1 MRKGGNTVRVVIYIR
16 VSTDEQAKEGY
27 SLDAQLEKL
36 EAFCFSQGW
45 TIVKIY
51 REEGESAKDIN
62 RTQLQLLLQE
72 LHLCDVVLVYKLD
85 RLSRSVSDINNLLQ
99 TFDNNKVSFKSA
111 TEPYDTT
118 TAQGKLLINIFASLA
133 QFEREQLS
141 ERVRMGMEKKTKTGK
156 WKGGMAP
163 YGYKV
168 VNKNLE
174 VNNDEVEV
182 INKIFFLSKKHG
194 FFTIARTLTELGY
207 KTRNGDTWHVDTVR
221 GIANNPVYAGYLTFS
236 ENSTEYKKSAKE
248 KNLFDGNH
256 QRIISREEFWEL
268 QDILEKRRSSG
279 SKRETSNYYFSSILK
294 CGRCGHSMSGHKSPT
309 GKTYRCSG
317 KKAGKKCTSHIIK
330 EEYLLRTVLNQLDEI
345 FSNIKGVTEINDVS
359 KTKIDQLEQELKSI
373 QKLIK
378 KQKSMFEADII
389 DIDELIEKTESLRE
403 NEKKIMS
410 ELKQLKQ
417 ADPTKSDNILYISEN
432 IKSLWEYADD
442 LERKQMVNTLFTQ
455 LVVDTVDDY
464 KRGSGIPREI
474 IIVSSK

>member
-1 MRKGGNTVRVVIYIR
+1 MRVFIYIR

-45 TIVKIY
+45 TIVKVY

-99 TFDNNKVSFKSA
+99 TFEDNNVSFKSA

-168 VNKNLE
+168 VDKKLE
-174 VNNDEVEV
+174 VNEDEEEV
-182 INKIFFLSKKHG
+182 VKKVFLLSKKYG
-194 FFTIARTLTELGY
+194 FFTVARTLTELGY
-207 KTRNGDTWHVDTVR
+207 QTRNGDNWHVDTVR
-221 GIANNPVYAGYLTFS
+221 GIANNPVYAGYLTFNES
-236 ENSTEYKKSAKE
+236 SIEYKKPAKE
-248 KNLFDGNH
+248 KNLFEGNH
-256 QRIISREEFWEL
+256 SRIIPREEFWEL
-268 QDILEKRRSSG
+268 QDILEKRRGSG
-279 SKRETSNYYFSSILK
+279 GKRETSNYYFSSILK
-294 CGRCGHSMSGHKSPT
+294 CGRCGHSMSGHKSPS

-330 EEYLLRTVLNQLDEI
+330 EEYLLRTVLFQLDEL
-345 FSNIKGVTEINDVS
+345 FKNIKGNTEVNDVES
-359 KTKIDQLEQELKSI
+359 TKIEQLEQELKSI

-403 NEKKIMS
+403 NEKRIIS
-410 ELKQLKQ
+410 ELKQYQ
-417 ADPTKSDNILYISEN
+417 QSGPTKTDEILYISEN
-432 IKSLWEYADD
+432 INSLWEYADD
-442 LERKQMVNTLFTQ
+442 MERKQMINTLFTQ

-464 KRGSGIPREI
+464 KRGTGIPREI
-474 IIVSSK
+474 IIVSAK